1 VTLRRRW
8 SWAGTAISLA
18 ALAAVSALSGCAPAA
33 PADAAADTGHIL
45 TIGEA
50 QASYA
55 SYLAASDAAAA
66 QGNEEQ
72 ALPIASYAQWALLKS
87 QYTSLASTGTQ
98 VPRYRYGKPVFYVPA
113 LTRYPEWFMVSV
125 PRRTFT
131 GGRTGAAVNTVMLF
145 ERATSAKPW
154 TLNGSAVLDQPLPA
168 IARNGDG
175 YAIAVSNSD
184 QGLLLRPDVV
194 GATQAAVVDDGPASP
209 AAAVVGAGPH
219 TSGLYAAQAGQARA
233 EATRGL
239 QYLWLFE
246 GASFRQFQ
254 LRTADGGALVLY
266 GMYLNT
272 TTEHPN
278 RVAGSPIPVRP
289 EFAALFAEP
298 NEVAYHALYV
308 NWTYQFAAIDP
319 PASARNAKL
328 KIIAAEGGAT
338 YAHSY

>member
-1 VTLRRRW
+1 VI
-8 SWAGTAISLA
+8 GLA
-18 ALAAVSALSGCAPAA
+18 ALAAVPVLSGCAPAA
-33 PADAAADTGHIL
+33 PADAAADAGHVL
-45 TIGEA
+45 TIAEA
-50 QASYA
+50 EASYA

-72 ALPIASYAQWALLKS
+72 GLSIASYAQWALLKS
-87 QYTSLASTGTQ
+87 RYTTLASTGAQ

-113 LTRYPEWFMVSV
+113 LARFPEWFVVSV

-131 GGRTGAAVNTVMLF
+131 GGQRGAAVNTVMLF

-168 IARNGDG
+168 IARNSDG
-175 YAIAVSNSD
+175 YAIAVSSSNQD
-184 QGLLLRPDVV
+184 LLLRPDVV
-194 GATQAAVVDDGPASP
+194 GATQAAVVDDGPTSP
-209 AAAVVGAGPH
+209 AASVIAAGPH
-219 TSGLYAAQAGQARA
+219 TTGLFAAQAGQARA
-233 EATRGL
+233 EAARGL
-239 QYLWLFE
+239 KYQWLFQ

-278 RVAGSPIPVRP
+278 LVEGPPIPVP
-289 EFAALFAEP
+289 PQFAALFADP
-298 NEVAYHALYV
+298 SEVAYHALYV

-328 KIIAAEGGAT
+328 TIIAAEGGPT
-338 YAHSY
+338 YAHAY